1 MCNLAEGAKGTLAA
15 AVHKLHSAYFLGA
28 LSYTVRVPIIKGIKE
43 ADIIPYQP
51 CTWALHETA
60 VANQH

>member
-1 MCNLAEGAKGTLAA
+1 MCNLAEGAKGTLSA
-15 AVHKLHSAYFLGA
+15 AVHKLHSAYFIGA

-51 CTWALHETA
+51 CT
-60 VANQH
+60 